1 MTHYAQFMTHAE
13 RRQRKMQIKR
23 ELQAGATP
31 RELAEKYGL
40 TKRYI
45 NQIAQDYGL
54 SRAMGRPRGA
64 RWWTDC
70 PPHLLADYD
79 FLTRRKRIPV
89 REIKQLLEQAA

>member
-1 MTHYAQFMTHAE
+1 MSNPAKFLTHAD
-13 RRQRKMQIKR
+13 RHARKMRIKR
-23 ELQAGATP
+23 ELQAGASP

-79 FLTRRKRIPV
+79 YLTRRKRIPV